1 MLRLPHFQ
9 YLAPR
14 TLAEATTLLAEH
26 GPTASLVAGGTD
38 LFPNMKRRQQEP
50 SVVIGL
56 RSVPELRAIEPID
69 GGLRIG
75 ATVTLEQLAGHSHVR
90 ESYSALA
97 AAAHLVS
104 TPHLRRMGTFGG
116 NLCLD
121 TRCTYYDQTYH

>member
-14 TLAEATTLLAEH
+14 TLAEATSLLAEH
-26 GPTASLVAGGTD
+26 GAAASVVAGGTD

-56 RSVPELRAIEPID
+56 RSVRELREIEPLD

-75 ATVTLEQLAGHSHVR
+75 ATVTLHELASDASVQQR
-90 ESYSALA
+90 YPALSN
-97 AAAHLVS
+97 AAHLVS

-116 NLCLD
+116 NLC
-121 TRCTYYDQTYH
+121 